1 MVVKD
6 GVDGAV
12 LSFPIELDIILS
24 RGVDGKVSSSWNA
37 RSNALSI
44 QIKFLSRN
52 CLIFIR
58 CIYARILYYSKG
70 LSLKLALLNLPKNVN
85 LCSPVEFPSFKN
97 FRSNIVFSPNVPE
110 EVSCVS
116 EFAID
121 VNWNKT

>member
-24 RGVDGKVSSSWNA
+24 RGVDGNVSSSWNA

-52 CLIFIR
+52 GLIFIR
-58 CIYARILYYSKG
+58 CIYIITLDGY
-70 LSLKLALLNLPKNVN
+70 P
-85 LCSPVEFPSFKN
+85 
-97 FRSNIVFSPNVPE
+97 
-110 EVSCVS
+110 
-116 EFAID
+116 
-121 VNWNKT
+121 